1 LRCFIASIIL
11 WVGQMSQDHGP
22 PFHKVNP
29 SRTENRTAAHRNITR
44 TPRSVPTGLI
54 MPDLGANQSTQIS
67 EIIRTPTF
75 TITPLAIDAPIS
87 PNIDTQLTDIIR
99 KLKPGIMIFN
109 HPDRMRQGKT
119 ERVKLRILLIG
130 LVSETPRAPTQ
141 TAAAAILTNELGAQ
155 EYLL

>member
-1 LRCFIASIIL
+1 
-11 WVGQMSQDHGP
+11 
-22 PFHKVNP
+22 
-29 SRTENRTAAHRNITR
+29 
-44 TPRSVPTGLI
+44 